1 MGSDTKI
8 TQVRTGNPNGRR
20 LIIMKDSFGN
30 TIPGYLFY
38 SFEEV
43 HVIDFRYFHRNLK
56 DYVAEN
62 KITDL
67 CIANNITHAAG
78 AAPSAYR
85 KFLTKPN
92 GI

>member
-1 MGSDTKI
+1 MGGDAKI

-30 TIPGYLFY
+30 TLPGYLFY

-67 CIANNITHAAG
+67 CIANNITSAVSAAN
-78 AAPSAYR
+78 SYR